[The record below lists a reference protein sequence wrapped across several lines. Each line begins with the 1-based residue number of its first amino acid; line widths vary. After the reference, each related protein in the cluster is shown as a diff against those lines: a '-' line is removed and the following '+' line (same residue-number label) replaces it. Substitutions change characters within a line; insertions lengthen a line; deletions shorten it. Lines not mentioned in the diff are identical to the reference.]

1 MAQSKKTYHTLV
13 SRYCLFIVRLG
24 LHVRFVDNEKNY
36 KISPDFQKSN
46 LCFLYKGLYG
56 ELKAQW
62 QFVD

>member
-1 MAQSKKTYHTLV
+1 MV
-13 SRYCLFIVRLG
+13 GLG